1 MDRFYREDIMEHH
14 PFLEFENGV
23 TITYSDIKKK
33 KNGSEYV
40 TIYFEEPNE
49 TKTDFKSAQCDYPY
63 GDFTNV
69 VGYTASELDEL
80 WKHVAKA
87 GSLAMMFQKDKKY
100 A

>member
-1 MDRFYREDIMEHH
+1 MEHH
-14 PFLEFENGV
+14 PFLEFENGL

-49 TKTDFKSAQCDYPY
+49 AKTDFKSAQCDYPY
-63 GDFTNV
+63 GEFTNV
-69 VGYTASELDEL
+69 VGYSNTEINEL

-87 GSLAMMFQKDKKY
+87 GVLAMMFQKDKRY